1 MIIRKYIT
9 KSELRDE
16 DVKTQLALG
25 YGNIP
30 PETEVTFVEEWTN
43 FYGNW
48 VRVKYKGRIYTG
60 GFKMNIEEKALLIEK
75 LLKDLPTF
83 TTVDFNEDEKE
94 IYVYVDYRDWK
105 HDHLR
110 IVNLI
115 KNTMNPKHIYEE
127 VTNEDGSDCYS
138 SKHIFCF

>member
-1 MIIRKYIT
+1 
-9 KSELRDE
+9 
-16 DVKTQLALG
+16 
-25 YGNIP
+25 
-30 PETEVTFVEEWTN
+30 
-43 FYGNW
+43 
-48 VRVKYKGRIYTG
+48 
-60 GFKMNIEEKALLIEK
+60 MNIKAKALLIEK

-94 IYVYVDYRDWK
+94 VYVYVDHGDWK

-115 KNTMNPKHIYEE
+115 KNTMNPKHSYEE